1 MYNLYLKIV
10 HFKVI
15 LNINSSD
22 LIYVISENL
31 IIRNEFNS
39 YNMDWNSLCIFKIN
53 CHNQYYMSITWVA
66 IEFIP
71 YENFITGDNE

>member
-1 MYNLYLKIV
+1 MNLTHITWIGTVYAFLKYL
-10 HFKVI
+10 
-15 LNINSSD
+15 
-22 LIYVISENL
+22 
-31 IIRNEFNS
+31 
-39 YNMDWNSLCIFKIN
+39 N